1 VTVEA
6 VILRYQQRYGA
17 LRAATVRRVEAA
29 WRQFGGLD
37 DAAADRFVA
46 AVVPIVETAEVST
59 ARLLAA
65 YLQALAVQATG
76 SSPNLTIDP
85 AAVSGEVLRGV
96 PTDEVYRRPVVTA
109 RKASSDGHP
118 LDVALRIAG
127 HRATATADIDVSLAQ
142 RAATVH
148 ALNQDDRVRFYRR
161 VLTGRSCM
169 FCATASTQRYHGS
182 DLMPL
187 HGRCDCGVAP
197 IYGDTDPGQVINRQV
212 LAQLKANGKGY
223 WKQRGFVDANG
234 DPIPPD
240 TAPIAIRQHGE
251 LGPTLVDR
259 HDHFDGPSVAA

>member
-85 AAVSGEVLRGV
+85 AAVSQ
-96 PTDEVYRRPVVTA
+96 PTRCTAARSLPPARR
-109 RKASSDGHP
+109 
-118 LDVALRIAG
+118 
-127 HRATATADIDVSLAQ
+127 RATGT
-142 RAATVH
+142 
-148 ALNQDDRVRFYRR
+148 
-161 VLTGRSCM
+161 RS
-169 FCATASTQRYHGS
+169 T
-182 DLMPL
+182 
-187 HGRCDCGVAP
+187 
-197 IYGDTDPGQVINRQV
+197 
-212 LAQLKANGKGY
+212 
-223 WKQRGFVDANG
+223 
-234 DPIPPD
+234 
-240 TAPIAIRQHGE
+240 
-251 LGPTLVDR
+251 
-259 HDHFDGPSVAA
+259 

>member
-1 VTVEA
+1 MSAEA
-6 VILRYQQRYGA
+6 VILRYQQRYGV
-17 LRAATVRRVEAA
+17 LRAQTVQRVEAA
-29 WRQFGGLD
+29 WQRFGGLD

-65 YLQALAVQATG
+65 YLQALSGQATG
-76 SSPNLTIDP
+76 SSPTLTVDP

-109 RKASSDGHP
+109 RKAASEGHP
-118 LDVALRIAG
+118 LDVALKIAG
-127 HRATATADIDVSLAQ
+127 NRARVTADIDVSLAQ

-148 ALNQDDRVRFYRR
+148 ALAQDDRVRFYRR
-161 VLTGRSCM
+161 VLTGKSCM
-169 FCATASTQRYHGS
+169 FCATASTQRYRGS

-187 HGRCDCGVAP
+187 HGRCDCAVAP
-197 IYGDTDPGQVINRQV
+197 IYGDTDPGHVINGQV
-212 LAQLKANGKGY
+212 LGKLKANGKGY

-240 TAPIAIRQHGE
+240 AAPIAIRQHGE
-251 LGPTLVDR
+251 LGPQLVDR
-259 HDHFDGPSVAA
+259 HEHFDGPSVAA